1 MAQLLFNRSYNVAI
15 AEAIKNQDL
24 YLGWGGKADGLFWE
38 NTPPN
43 IDPNLTTLPNEICR
57 RKILKKSYIV
67 EDSAN
72 GTITA
77 GDRKWSK
84 SDTPTKNLLL
94 EVTHSQE
101 DVPTATIYSIG
112 VYVGTKIKST
122 SSRVDFLLPQD
133 LENPGSLLVSQY
145 IVPIIRNAATSE
157 SRQIVVCF

>member
-24 YLGWGGKADGLFWE
+24 YLGWGGKTDGLIWE
-38 NTPPN
+38 NEPPN
-43 IDPNLTTLPNEICR
+43 IDANLTVLPNEICR
-57 RKILKKSYIV
+57 RKIIKKSFLV
-67 EDSAN
+67 EDPN
-72 GTITA
+72 GTISA
-77 GDRKWSK
+77 GNKKWSK

-94 EVTHSQE
+94 DVTSSPD

-122 SSRVDFLLPQD
+122 SSRVDFLLPED

-145 IVPIIRNAATSE
+145 VVPIIRNSATSE
-157 SRQIVVCF
+157 SRQIVICF

>member
-24 YLGWGGKADGLFWE
+24 YLGWGGKADGLIWE
-38 NTPPN
+38 NEPPN
-43 IDPNLTTLPNEICR
+43 IDANLTVLPNEICR
-57 RKILKKSYIV
+57 RKIIKKSFLV
-67 EDSAN
+67 EDPN
-72 GTITA
+72 GTISA
-77 GDRKWSK
+77 GNKKWSK

-94 EVTHSQE
+94 DVTSSPD

-122 SSRVDFLLPQD
+122 SSRVDFLLPED

-145 IVPIIRNAATSE
+145 VVPIIRNSATSE
-157 SRQIVVCF
+157 SRQIVICF